1 MRIFLGLLACVSA
14 AVSPALAQ
22 GPAIPVGTSLQPLID
37 NYLIQGFKG
46 KAQFELHSP
55 VPREIVLVT
64 NEPWEGNSCNY
75 FTVFQDGPLYRMYYK
90 ADEQVLKDEPP
101 AHRTL
106 ACYAESTDGVHWT
119 KPKLGLFEY
128 EGSKDNNIIWDGE
141 GAHDFSPF
149 IDSNPACPPEARYKS
164 VSHGKGGLTAF
175 QSADGIHWGPLQ
187 DAPIITDGAFDSDN
201 VAFWDTLTGEYRVY
215 FRAFRD
221 GLRDIKTAVSKD
233 FVTWSEATWLEYPGA
248 PKEQLY
254 TNGVLPYFRAPQI
267 YLGFPTRYIDRGWS
281 ASSLALPEPEHRT
294 KRYETSAREG
304 SALTDGLFMT
314 SRDGRTFH
322 RWTETFIKP
331 GLRTAGNWVYGDN
344 YQCWGV
350 VTTKAVMEEA
360 PDELSVYATEGYWTG
375 DDSRL
380 RRFTLRMDGF
390 VSVHAPMT
398 GGEIMTRPIVFEGRN
413 LALNFSTSAA
423 GTIRIEILDEA
434 ATPIEGFT
442 LDDAPE
448 IFGDNLNQVVTWKD
462 GKDLLSLAG
471 KPIRL
476 RFVLN
481 DADVYAFQF
490 QP

>member
-1 MRIFLGLLACVSA
+1 MFVCA
-14 AVSPALAQ
+14 AVSDVHAQ
-22 GPAIPVGTSLQPLID
+22 GPAIPVGTVLQPLID

-64 NEPWEGNSCNY
+64 NEPWEGSMSGY
-75 FTVFQDGPLYRMYYK
+75 FTVFQDSALYRMYYK
-90 ADEQVLKDEPP
+90 AENFAYKGDPP
-101 AHRTL
+101 AHRLLT
-106 ACYAESTDGVHWT
+106 CYAESTDGVHWE
-119 KPKLGLFEY
+119 KPKLGLFDFD
-128 EGSKDNNIIWDGE
+128 GSTANNIVWDGP

-149 IDSNPACPPEARYKS
+149 IDTNPDCPPDAKYKC
-164 VSHGKGGLTAF
+164 VSLGDGDLLAF
-175 QSADGIHWGPLQ
+175 QSADAIHWSRLQ
-187 DAPIITDGAFDSDN
+187 ESPVITEGAFDSDN
-201 VAFWDTLTGEYRVY
+201 VAFWDPNTKEYRAY
-215 FRAFRD
+215 FRDFRD
-221 GLRDIKTAVSKD
+221 GLRDIKVATSKD
-233 FVTWSEATWLEYPGA
+233 FLTWSEPAWLEFPGA
-248 PKEQLY
+248 PKEELY
-254 TNGVLPYFRAPQI
+254 TNGIIPYFRAPHV
-267 YLGFPTRYIDRGWS
+267 YLGFPTRYVERGWS
-281 ASSLALPEPEHRT
+281 ESMRALPEPEHRV
-294 KRYETSAREG
+294 KRADTSERYG
-304 SALTDGLFMT
+304 TALTDGLFMT

-360 PDELSVYATEGYWTG
+360 PDELSVYATESYWTG

-398 GGEIMTRPIVFEGRN
+398 GGEIMTRPIVFEGKN

-423 GTIRIEILDEA
+423 GTVRIEILDEA

-442 LDDAPE
+442 LEDAPE
-448 IFGDNLNQVVTWKD
+448 IFGDSLSQVVPWKD
-462 GKDLLSLAG
+462 GKDLSSLAG